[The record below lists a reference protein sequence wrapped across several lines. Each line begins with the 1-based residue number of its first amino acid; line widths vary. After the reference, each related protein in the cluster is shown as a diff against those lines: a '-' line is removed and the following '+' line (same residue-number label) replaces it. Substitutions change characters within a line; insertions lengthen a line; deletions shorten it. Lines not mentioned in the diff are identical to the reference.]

1 MVKLKVNVKTEDE
14 KKMCRGISD
23 LHYSKHIISCK
34 GNDIKSLLILAITFD
49 GMRRKSDEKKV
60 QQPKNL
66 SLVFA
71 SSSFTTIAW
80 VV

>member
-1 MVKLKVNVKTEDE
+1 MLKLKDE
-14 KKMCRGISD
+14 KKMFRDISD
-23 LHYSKHIISCK
+23 LHCSKHIISCK
-34 GNDIKSLLILAITFD
+34 GNDIKSVLILVRNFD
-49 GMRRKSDEKKV
+49 GMRGKSDKKKF

-66 SLVFA
+66 SLVLA